1 MKITYANDS
10 LAALKLI
17 ELDPTLKP
25 IFAKTKIVEFELESD
40 HFLAL
45 VSAIVSQQLSGKV
58 AQAIYKKVDAFF
70 SGEITPEKILAADIE
85 DMRKLGLSYRKAE
98 YIKSIATHVM
108 DGTVRFDTLDEMSD
122 EDIIEM
128 LVKIKGIGR
137 WSAEMFLMF
146 ALGRPNVFSS
156 GDFGLR
162 KALSML
168 YGEEISVDKANEL
181 SLKWDPYKT
190 VVAYYLWRFLEG

>member
-10 LAALKLI
+10 EIVKQLI
-17 ELDPTLKP
+17 VLDPTLEP
-25 IFAKTKIVEFELESD
+25 IFRKTDKVEFELETD
-40 HFLAL
+40 YFLAL

-70 SGEITPEKILAADIE
+70 LGQITPEKILAADIE
-85 DMRKLGLSYRKAE
+85 AMRKLGLSYRKAE
-98 YIKSIATHVM
+98 YIKSIAEHVM
-108 DGTVRFDTLDEMSD
+108 DETVRFDTLDSMSD
-122 EDIIEM
+122 EAIIEM
-128 LVKIKGIGR
+128 LIQIKGIGR

-168 YGEEISVDKANEL
+168 YGKEVSVDSANEL
-181 SLKWDPYKT
+181 CQKWEPYKT
-190 VVAYYLWRFLEG
+190 IVAYYLWRYLEN